1 MKQEVT
7 RMHKGP
13 APGAVGRGADK
24 DKEAWSL
31 DDVIYHT
38 VVKEHNFEQIKD
50 PQSEG
55 VYVRELFLESAT
67 WGKGGLEDPPEK
79 KNFYPLPLLYV
90 TAITKKKGADT
101 DKMSNSYSCPV
112 YKYPRRTDKYL
123 IFRVNLECGTKQ
135 PSFWK
140 LRGVALHCFTES

>member
-1 MKQEVT
+1 
-7 RMHKGP
+7 MHKGNT
-13 APGAVGRGADK
+13 GGRQGQG

-31 DDVIYHT
+31 DDVVYYTQVREPSI
-38 VVKEHNFEQIKD
+38 EMIKD
-50 PQSEG
+50 KDTAEG
-55 VYVRELFLESAT
+55 VFIRDLYLESAF

-79 KNFYPLPLLYV
+79 KNFYQLPILYV
-90 TAITKKKGADT
+90 SCNRKKEEGLKSSTVYA
-101 DKMSNSYSCPV
+101 CPV

-140 LRGVALHCFTES
+140 LRGVALHCFTEN

>member
-7 RMHKGP
+7 RMHKG
-13 APGAVGRGADK
+13 GGK
-24 DKEAWSL
+24 EKEAWSL
-31 DDVIYHT
+31 DDVLYHT
-38 VVKEHNFEQIKD
+38 VVKEHTFEQIKD

-67 WGKGGLEDPPEK
+67 WGKVGLEDPPEK

-90 TAITKKKGADT
+90 TAISKKKGAD
-101 DKMSNSYSCPV
+101 DKVASTYSCPV

-123 IFRVNLECGTKQ
+123 IFRVNLEVGAKT

-140 LRGVALHCFTES
+140 LRGVALHCFTEN

>member
-7 RMHKGP
+7 RMHKGTN
-13 APGAVGRGADK
+13 VRGG

-31 DDVIYHT
+31 DDVIYYT
-38 VVKEHNFEQIKD
+38 QVREHSIEMIKD
-50 PQSEG
+50 INSAEG
-55 VYVRELFLESAT
+55 VFVRELFLESAT
-67 WGKGGLEDPPEK
+67 WGKIGLEDPPEK
-79 KNFYPLPLLYV
+79 KNFYPLPILYV
-90 TAITKKKGADT
+90 SCKKKGADS
-101 DKMSNSYSCPV
+101 DKNTTYSCPV

-123 IFRVNLECGTKQ
+123 VFRVNMECGSKT